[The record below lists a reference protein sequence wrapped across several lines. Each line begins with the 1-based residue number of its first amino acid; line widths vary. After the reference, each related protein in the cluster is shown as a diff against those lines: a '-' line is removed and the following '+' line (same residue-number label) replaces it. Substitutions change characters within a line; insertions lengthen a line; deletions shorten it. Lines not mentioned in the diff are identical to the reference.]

1 MILKSIFAKAVLAT
15 IASANSLTP
24 RLSPGR
30 VQGNDD
36 PVFIDKLGHYLRV
49 GFMNDSSLIGGYTE
63 LSENGE
69 DVLRVIRST
78 DGAKSW
84 KPLGEV
90 FRGDRKTHDINNV
103 FPLQLENGRIL
114 YAYRNHDR
122 VESDGHYTWFRI
134 SISYSDDGGSS
145 FKYLSTVDERPPR
158 PEGASGLWEPFLRVA
173 KDGSIQCYYS
183 TENNN
188 GDQDGFMKYSK
199 DGGKTWSPFVHV
211 SGGDRVSRDGMIG
224 VAPIDNDGNLMY
236 VLRRVPLQPE
246 DC

>member
-78 DGAKSW
+78 DGANSW

-114 YAYRNHDR
+114 YAHIATMI
-122 VESDGHYTWFRI
+122 ESNPMVITH
-134 SISYSDDGGSS
+134 GSE
-145 FKYLSTVDERPPR
+145 F
-158 PEGASGLWEPFLRVA
+158 PFLTRTMAVPV
-173 KDGSIQCYYS
+173 SS
-183 TENNN
+183 T
-188 GDQDGFMKYSK
+188 S
-199 DGGKTWSPFVHV
+199 
-211 SGGDRVSRDGMIG
+211 
-224 VAPIDNDGNLMY
+224 L
-236 VLRRVPLQPE
+236 L
-246 DC
+246 